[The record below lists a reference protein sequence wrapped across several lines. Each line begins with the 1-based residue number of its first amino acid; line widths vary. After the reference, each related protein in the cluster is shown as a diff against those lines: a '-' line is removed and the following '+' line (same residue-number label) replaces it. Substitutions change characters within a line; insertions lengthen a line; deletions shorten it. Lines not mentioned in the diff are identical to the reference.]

1 MLTFLTSSTGL
12 SDLLTD
18 IGTIV
23 TQAISWCTSFITEIT
38 SQPLLLLVTLM
49 SLSLFGIHILKSL
62 MGR

>member
-1 MLTFLTSSTGL
+1 MISFLSATPDLSSLL
-12 SDLLTD
+12 SDVSS
-18 IGTIV
+18 IV
-23 TQAISWCTSFITEIT
+23 TSAISWCTSFIGEIT